1 MENQNIDLKES
12 FEKAKLI
19 ISSCITTEH
28 LIGVQPYLD
37 LFKVKFN
44 NEELSEELNQMF
56 NNKKKDFD
64 YE

>member
-1 MENQNIDLKES
+1 MENQNIELEES

-19 ISSCITTEH
+19 ISSCITIEH

-37 LFKVKFN
+37 LFKLKFN

-56 NNKKKDFD
+56 NDKKKEFD